1 MRVGKWNGRARPTPG
16 VMNKSEA
23 AYAEHLRVL
32 QLAGEV
38 SDFMFE
44 PLKLKLADKTYYSP
58 DFMVVMPD
66 GLIEFAEVKGHWE
79 DDARVKIKCAAAKF
93 GLFRFVAVTAI
104 AKKHGGGW
112 EREEF

>member
-1 MRVGKWNGRARPTPG
+1 MQKRWNGRARHTPG

-23 AYAEHLRVL
+23 AYADALKL
-32 QLAGEV
+32 MKMAGEV
-38 SDFMFE
+38 DDFMFE
-44 PLKLKLADKTYYSP
+44 AIKFKLADKTYYTP

-79 DDARVKIKCAAAKF
+79 DDARVKIKCAAEKF
-93 GLFRFVAVTAI
+93 GLFRFVAVKPI

-112 EREEF
+112 AREEF